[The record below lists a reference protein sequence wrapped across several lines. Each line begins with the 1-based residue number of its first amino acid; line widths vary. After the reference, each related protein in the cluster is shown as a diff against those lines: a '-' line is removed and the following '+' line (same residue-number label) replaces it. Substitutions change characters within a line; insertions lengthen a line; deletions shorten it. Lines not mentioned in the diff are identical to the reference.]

1 MKRFQN
7 IKGKMQSD
15 RENTMRESKRMGASG
30 NASYDED
37 DGRYE
42 E

>member
-7 IKGKMQSD
+7 IKGKMQTD
-15 RENTMRESKRMGASG
+15 RDTLRESKRMGAS

-37 DGRYE
+37 DKRYE